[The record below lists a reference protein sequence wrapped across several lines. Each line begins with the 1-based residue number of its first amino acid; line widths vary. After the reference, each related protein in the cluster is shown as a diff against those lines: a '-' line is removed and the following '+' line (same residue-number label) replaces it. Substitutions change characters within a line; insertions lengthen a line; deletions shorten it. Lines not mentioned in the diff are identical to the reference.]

1 MAIPVGLAAFLVL
14 SNVAIF
20 PAIFYAYV
28 RQLFA
33 ETALLLA
40 VLAAST
46 AFHLCQVEWFCF
58 GVALHALQVT
68 DHFMVYT
75 ALVWFSLYFAGAAER
90 TRTAIT
96 IATMAIMLPVIL
108 TFIGSWLSGGIIV
121 AITLVLSVVVL
132 TYAIHVYGGPP
143 VAWGAFVVAM
153 GLLAAGVFLHV
164 FGGDFGPDNWK
175 YPVAHSVWHVLSMLA
190 LYYVLGV
197 PYRDDNAL
205 RNAHYTVGDHV
216 RVGRPVVE
224 KRRTRPRVTRPVEI
238 AVTTSVPPPLP
249 QQEPQ
254 QTLSSPPAGRRSMR
268 DGKRISLGLHPD
280 NIAIV

>member
-20 PAIFYAYV
+20 PAIFYAYYV
-28 RQLFA
+28 RQLVA

-40 VLAAST
+40 VMAVST

-58 GVALHALQVT
+58 GVDLHALQVT

-90 TRTAIT
+90 ARTAIT

-108 TFIGSWLSGGIIV
+108 TFIGSWLSGGIII

-132 TYAIHVYGGPP
+132 TYAIHVNGGPP

-153 GLLAAGVFLHV
+153 GLMAAGVFLHV

-190 LYYVLGV
+190 LYYVLGI

-205 RNAHYTVGDHV
+205 RHAYCTTGDHSTRIRGSV
-216 RVGRPVVE
+216 AK

-238 AVTTSVPPPLP
+238 SVTTTAPPQP
-249 QQEPQ
+249 QQVPQ
-254 QTLSSPPAGRRSMR
+254 QMHSPPIGRHSVR
-268 DGKRISLGLHPD
+268 DGKGISLGLHPD
-280 NIAIV
+280 DIAFV